1 MFKNIYRLKTG
12 DILFI
17 TPKSGTR
24 FISADDDAVEV
35 NSDEEVDSAEETN
48 LTAAECQKRIDSFI
62 DVTKTDEALAQ
73 SVLQD
78 HEWNLETAL
87 NAFLVSSVPPDRPQE
102 DADDNKPESLYTKG
116 G

>member
-1 MFKNIYRLKTG
+1 MNIYRLKTG

-17 TPKSGTR
+17 TPNSGSR
-24 FISADDDAVEV
+24 FISVDEEV
-35 NSDEEVDSAEETN
+35 NSEVEAADEEIS

-62 DVTKTDEALAQ
+62 EVTKTDEAFAQ

-78 HEWNLETAL
+78 HEWNLENAL
-87 NAFLVSSVPPDRPQE
+87 NAFLVSSVPLDRPKEGE
-102 DADDNKPESLYTKG
+102 DDDVGKKLPLFAKG